1 MDANC
6 DLLNESLEDWEYSQ
20 NVEHRPLEWSPVRP
34 HFTVINPRRPTTA
47 SPEPPVPRLKPSPA
61 PQQSGGN
68 RNSASDA
75 ADMQTPRNLNAAV
88 NHTASSRRTSDAEE
102 SRIGYP
108 NQPSTTATAY
118 PRSRMVENALGLLD
132 VQVRISTSDFMFKV
146 YKKRSGL
153 LGSHNCFRISYEY
166 VTFGAT

>member
-61 PQQSGGN
+61 PQQSSGN
-68 RNSASDA
+68 GNSASDA

-88 NHTASSRRTSDAEE
+88 QHTASSTRTPDAEA
-102 SRIGYP
+102 SRSGYP
-108 NQPSTTATAY
+108 NHPSTTATVY

-132 VQVRISTSDFMFKV
+132 VQVRISSSDFVFTVDKT
-146 YKKRSGL
+146 K
-153 LGSHNCFRISYEY
+153 LGMLGPLYY
-166 VTFGAT
+166 TFSCML